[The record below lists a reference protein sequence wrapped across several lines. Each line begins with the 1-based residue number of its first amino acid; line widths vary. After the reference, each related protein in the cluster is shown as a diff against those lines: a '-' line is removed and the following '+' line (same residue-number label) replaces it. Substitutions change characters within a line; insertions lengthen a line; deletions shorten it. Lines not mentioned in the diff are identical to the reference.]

1 MKATTIVIALFL
13 SFNFTLSAQTT
24 STWKGGAAG
33 QEHEWNCPKNW
44 SNHKV
49 PDEFSNVVIPD
60 VSTTTL
66 AAPVIK
72 NGQFEVNSILVH
84 SNAKLTIEQDAQL
97 VAYAAQWDCPTGNDL
112 CVKGSLL
119 IINEDA
125 VGNLNLGFAKK

>member
-1 MKATTIVIALFL
+1 M
-13 SFNFTLSAQTT
+13 
-24 STWKGGAAG
+24 
-33 QEHEWNCPKNW
+33 
-44 SNHKV
+44 